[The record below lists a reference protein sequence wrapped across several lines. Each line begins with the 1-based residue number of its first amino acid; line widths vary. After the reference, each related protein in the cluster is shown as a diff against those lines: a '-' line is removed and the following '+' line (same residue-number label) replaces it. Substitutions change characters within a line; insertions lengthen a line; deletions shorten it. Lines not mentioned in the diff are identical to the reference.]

1 MNITVRMPYLLSN
14 IPSSMIYGSI
24 YLELLQ
30 IALCALRL
38 TDLYIYI
45 YIYLYIYIYIIIII
59 IVLVLIIII
68 IALDSVSLELLRART
83 APRQLMSTL

>member
-45 YIYLYIYIYIIIII
+45 YIFIYIHIYYHYYYCFG
-59 IVLVLIIII
+59 
-68 IALDSVSLELLRART
+68 SYHYYHS
-83 APRQLMSTL
+83 S

>member
-1 MNITVRMPYLLSN
+1 MNITVRMPYLLRN

-45 YIYLYIYIYIIIII
+45 YIYIYTYI
-59 IVLVLIIII
+59 L
-68 IALDSVSLELLRART
+68 SLLL
-83 APRQLMSTL
+83 LFWFLSLLS